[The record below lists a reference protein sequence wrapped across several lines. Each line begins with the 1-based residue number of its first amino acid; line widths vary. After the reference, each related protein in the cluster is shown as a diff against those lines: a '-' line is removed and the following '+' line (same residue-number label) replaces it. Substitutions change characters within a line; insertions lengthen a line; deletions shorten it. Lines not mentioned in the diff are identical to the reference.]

1 MNIKDLHPEIKAVST
16 TSLFKTTEGNVTS
29 LQILAGEQLKEHVT
43 KVPALLICL
52 TGDAIFENEN
62 GLKLTLTTGEYVN
75 IEPQIKH
82 WINAKSTSNLIL
94 IK

>member
-1 MNIKDLHPEIKAVST
+1 MNIKDLHPDIKAVST
-16 TSLFKTTEGNVTS
+16 ASLFKTTEGNVTS

-52 TGDAIFENEN
+52 TGEAIFENEN

-82 WINAKSTSNLIL
+82 WINAKSTSNLVL
-94 IK
+94 MK

>member
-1 MNIKDLHPEIKAVST
+1 MNTKDLHPEPKAVSIA
-16 TSLFKTTEGNVTS
+16 SLFKTTEGNVTS
-29 LQILAGEQLKEHVT
+29 LQILAGEQLKEHIT

-52 TGDAIFENEN
+52 TGEAIFENEE

-82 WINAKSTSNLIL
+82 WINAKSISNLIL

>member
-1 MNIKDLHPEIKAVST
+1 MNIKDLHPEGKAVST
-16 TSLFKTTEGNVTS
+16 ASLFKTSEGNVTS
-29 LQILAGEQLKEHVT
+29 LQILAGEQLKEHIT

-52 TGDAIFENEN
+52 KGEAVFENEN

-75 IEPQIKH
+75 IEPQVKH
-82 WINAKSTSNLIL
+82 WINAESTSNLIL